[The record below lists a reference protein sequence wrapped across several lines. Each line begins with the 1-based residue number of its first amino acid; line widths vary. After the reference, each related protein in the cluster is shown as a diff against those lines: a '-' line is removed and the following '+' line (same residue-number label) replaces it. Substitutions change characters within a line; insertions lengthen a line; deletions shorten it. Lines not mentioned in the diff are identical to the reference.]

1 MNFPKFNSYNAAGE
15 ERELWRQIFLDVK
28 KHGKV
33 VAPRD
38 KEIVEVEN
46 YHYELP
52 PYVRFCSLTP
62 RQLKLDYVRAETNW
76 MLHGDPYDLSI
87 SQHSNIWRNI
97 VVDGKLN
104 SNYGFAWYTKFGFD
118 FVVKQLI
125 VDKDSR
131 RASTVIVEREHL
143 DLRQK
148 DVPCTAYVNFRIR
161 EDKLNMSVH
170 MRSQDA
176 VYGMGNDAPAF
187 SFLQEMVFVA
197 LRDQAYP
204 SLQMGTYHHT
214 SDSFH
219 IYARHYEMLDQL
231 IAPDVTFLPTSLPR
245 IKDMHEVSYLLSKN
259 IGRQS
264 LVLAPIPNQPD
275 FLFSKWLET
284 GEVDL
289 GF

>member
-1 MNFPKFNSYNAAGE
+1 MTPNVYTE
-15 ERELWRQIFLDVK
+15 ERELWRQIFRDVK
-28 KHGKV
+28 KHGKI

-52 PYVRFCSLTP
+52 PYVRFCTLSP
-62 RQLKLDYVRAETNW
+62 RELKFDYIRAETQW
-76 MLHGDPYDLSI
+76 MLRGDPYDLSI

-125 VDKDSR
+125 ADKDSR
-131 RASTVIVEREHL
+131 RASTVIIEREHL

-187 SFLQEMVFVA
+187 SFLHEMVFVT
-197 LRDQAYP
+197 LRDSQYP
-204 SLQMGTYHHT
+204 ELQLGTYHHT
-214 SDSFH
+214 ADSFH
-219 IYARHYEMLDQL
+219 IYERHYEMLDKL
-231 IAPDVTFLPTSLPR
+231 TTDDVTFMPSPFPR
-245 IKDMHEVSYLLSKN
+245 IKSIAEVNYLLSRN

-264 LVLAPIPNQPD
+264 LTTGPAIGNEE
-275 FLFSKWLET
+275 FKFSKWLET
-284 GEVDL
+284 GLIEI
-289 GF
+289 F

>member
-1 MNFPKFNSYNAAGE
+1 MITPNVYTE
-15 ERELWRQIFLDVK
+15 ERNLWRQIFVDVK
-28 KHGKV
+28 KNGKI

-38 KEIVEVEN
+38 KEIIEVEN

-52 PYVRFCSLTP
+52 PYTRFCTLTP
-62 RQLKLDYVRAETNW
+62 RDLKFDYIRAETNW
-76 MLHGDPYDLSI
+76 MLRGDPYDLSI
-87 SQHSNIWRNI
+87 GTASNIWKNI

-104 SNYGFAWYTKFGFD
+104 SNYGYAWYTKFGFD

-125 VDKDSR
+125 ADKDSR

-176 VYGMGNDAPAF
+176 IYGMGNDAPAF
-187 SFLQEMVFVA
+187 SFLHEMVFVT
-197 LRDQAYP
+197 LRDSQYP
-204 SLQMGTYHHT
+204 ELQMGTYHHT

-219 IYARHYEMLDQL
+219 VYQRHYEMLDAL
-231 IAPDVTFLPTSLPR
+231 VAEDVGFSPAPFPR
-245 IKDMHEVSYLLSKN
+245 IKSIGEVNYLLSKN

-264 LVLAPIPNQPD
+264 LVVAGPPNDVD
-275 FLFSKWLET
+275 FKFTKWLET
-284 GEVDL
+284 GLIEI
-289 GF
+289 F

>member
-62 RQLKLDYVRAETNW
+62 RELKLDYIRAETNW
-76 MLHGDPYDLSI
+76 MLRGDPYDLTI
-87 SQHSNIWRNI
+87 GQHSNIWKNI
-97 VVDGKLN
+97 VVDGRLN
-104 SNYGFAWYTKFGFD
+104 SNYGYAWYTKFGFD
-118 FVVKQLI
+118 FIVKQLI
-125 VDKDSR
+125 ADKDSR
-131 RASTVIVEREHL
+131 RASTVILEREHL

-187 SFLQEMVFVA
+187 SFLQEMVFVT
-197 LRDQAYP
+197 LRDSQYP
-204 SLQMGTYHHT
+204 ELQMGSYHHT

-219 IYARHYEMLDQL
+219 VYERHYTMLDQL
-231 IAPDVTFLPTSLPR
+231 TAEDVTFMPQSLPR
-245 IKDMHEVSYLLSKN
+245 IKSIAEVNYLLSKN

-264 LVLAPIPNQPD
+264 LTIPGPPKHED
-275 FLFSKWLET
+275 FWFCNWLET
-284 GEVDL
+284 GQMEIL
-289 GF
+289 